1 MDPRRLLPMDQISW
15 VALATDPGWVKVW
28 PMRCI
33 FLAGR
38 KTQEVGVFISVAG
51 LQFGMCYAHSS
62 LHPLLSAVL
71 LIIFKKMWITSE
83 CK

>member
-1 MDPRRLLPMDQISW
+1 MDQISW

-38 KTQEVGVFISVAG
+38 KTQEVGVFISVSG
-51 LQFGMCYAHSS
+51 LQFGMCYAHYM
-62 LHPLLSAVL
+62 
-71 LIIFKKMWITSE
+71 F
-83 CK
+83 

>member
-1 MDPRRLLPMDQISW
+1 MDQISW

-71 LIIFKKMWITSE
+71 LTAPTPRPVAQGLVTASH
-83 CK
+83 CC